1 MNDYKPFDFTPVYV
15 ILFVSFICLGLSFIV
30 LSAKP
35 VLGLILALFALGG
48 FFMVLKKLPPL

>member
-1 MNDYKPFDFTPVYV
+1 MNIKEPFDFTPVYV

-35 VLGLILALFALGG
+35 VLGLILALLALGG
-48 FFMVLKKLPPL
+48 FFVVLNKCRS